1 MKRVIMS
8 LIIAILLRIL
18 ITVLTDKPYPVEIL
32 DNTDKINNI
41 HQIQEETFKQL
52 EYLNEEIEKLKPDNT
67 IPLSLELQH
76 HLKRECENYK
86 VNIEE
91 AIAIMLVENPTVNP
105 ELVNK
110 NTNGTIDV
118 GLFQINSCRFK
129 QFEKMGLDNLK
140 DPKQNITAGVSV
152 IASLNKYNGE
162 LKYIAYNSGE
172 GGMKK
177 LVNRGIS
184 SNIYSRKVMNKLN
197 ERRKGDE

>member
-118 GLFQINSCRFK
+118 GLFQINSCRVH
-129 QFEKMGLDNLK
+129 QFVEMGLDDLF
-140 DPKQNITAGVSV
+140 DPKQNITAGVCIISH
-152 IASLNKYNGE
+152 LNRYKGE
-162 LKYIAYNSGE
+162 AKFIAYNAGE
-172 GGMKK
+172 TGMKK
-177 LVNRGIS
+177 LSNRGINS
-184 SNIYSRKVMNKLN
+184 TSYSRKVMNKLE
-197 ERRKGDE
+197 ERRKMNE